1 MIARN
6 LTYFVFGLTLLFSAL
21 GTLLPLFA
29 GPALLPVTAFSIL
42 FCLGSVYQSEY
53 GGFVKSRQMHRATEP
68 PRQFSRPQVLL
79 LMLLVIV
86 QICVGLY
93 FLTEL

>member
-1 MIARN
+1 MLARN

-21 GTLLPLFA
+21 GVLLPLLA
-29 GPALLPVTAFSIL
+29 GPTLLPVTAFSIL
-42 FCLGSVYQSEY
+42 LCLGSVYQSEN

-68 PRQFSRPQVLL
+68 PRQFSQSQVML
-79 LMLLVIV
+79 LMLLAIA

>member
-1 MIARN
+1 MIARH
-6 LTYFVFGLTLLFSAL
+6 LTYFVLGLTLLFSAL
-21 GTLLPLFA
+21 GILLPLFA

-42 FCLGSVYQSEY
+42 LCLGSVYQSEN

-68 PRQFSRPQVLL
+68 PRQFSQPQVML
-79 LMLLVIV
+79 LMLLAIT